1 MTTANKLTLG
11 RLIIIPIMVFIVS
24 IESLQGRT
32 YALGMHLGQWI
43 FAGLFVVATLTDF
56 LDGYV
61 ARRFN
66 QVTTFGKFLDP
77 LADKV
82 LVIVALLYL
91 MTTMPDRVP
100 LWALTIV
107 IFREFMV
114 TGIRLLAVEKR
125 VVIAASPYGKA
136 KTAVTMIALIL
147 LLFNDFSMPEMIA
160 DVLFWAAIVLTTLS
174 GIDYAMKNRSIIFET
189 A

>member
-11 RLIIIPIMVFIVS
+11 RLIMIPLMVVVIS
-24 IESLQGRT
+24 IEGFQGRT
-32 YALGMHLGQWI
+32 YALGMQLGQWL
-43 FAGLFVVATLTDF
+43 FAGLFVIATLTDF

-61 ARRFN
+61 ARKYD

-91 MTTMPDRVP
+91 MMSMPDRVP
-100 LWALTIV
+100 LWAVTIV

-136 KTAVTMIALIL
+136 KTAVTMLALVL
-147 LLFNDFSMPEMIA
+147 LLFNDFSMPEIIA
-160 DVLFWAAIVLTTLS
+160 DLLFWAAILLTTLS
-174 GIDYAMKNRSIIFET
+174 GLDYAVKNRQILFET
-189 A
+189 V

>member
-11 RLIIIPIMVFIVS
+11 RLIIIPIMVLVIS
-24 IESLQGRT
+24 IEGFQGRT
-32 YALGMHLGQWI
+32 YAFDMHLGQWF
-43 FAGLFVVATLTDF
+43 FASLFVVATLTDF

-61 ARRFN
+61 ARKYD

-91 MTTMPDRVP
+91 MASMPGRVP
-100 LWALTIV
+100 IWAVTIV

-136 KTAVTMIALIL
+136 KTAVTMVALIL
-147 LLFNDFSMPEMIA
+147 LLFNDFTMPEVIA
-160 DVLFWAAIVLTTLS
+160 DVLFWIAILLTALS

-189 A
+189 V